1 MVNEVVVVGVV
12 RVVFVI
18 VGGVTDIVVVIGVGV
33 EVGVAWLGGEESL

>member
-1 MVNEVVVVGVV
+1 MVNEVVVVGVE

-33 EVGVAWLGGEESL
+33 EFGVAWLEVEESL

>member
-1 MVNEVVVVGVV
+1 MVNEVVVVGVG

-33 EVGVAWLGGEESL
+33 EVGVTW